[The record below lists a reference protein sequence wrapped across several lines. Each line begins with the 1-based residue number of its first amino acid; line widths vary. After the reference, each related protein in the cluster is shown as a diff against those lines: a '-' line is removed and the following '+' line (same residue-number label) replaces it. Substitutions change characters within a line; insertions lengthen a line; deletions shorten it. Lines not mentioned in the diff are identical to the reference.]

1 VFFEQKGGHV
11 PFSRWLFPPGSIVI
25 SPQVA
30 VALQESGET
39 LFQFV
44 NRHISGDWGDV
55 PPERRA
61 ANMVALISG
70 EQILSAY
77 RTAVGR
83 ELWIITDQGRA
94 VTGLLL
100 PDEYHSHKQR
110 KRR

>member
-1 VFFEQKGGHV
+1 MFVEQKGGKV

-25 SPQVA
+25 SQQVV
-30 VALQESGET
+30 VALHESGET

-70 EQILSAY
+70 DRLFSAY
-77 RTAVGR
+77 RTAVGM
-83 ELWIITDQGRA
+83 ELWVITDQERA

-100 PDEYHSHKQR
+100 PDEYHSHQQR